1 MLMIQ
6 RGEFNADTSHKSAST
21 VSSFGLSMGGMNE
34 ILNLQNKVLI
44 K

>member
-6 RGEFNADTSHKSAST
+6 LGELNADTSHKSAST
-21 VSSFGLSMGGMNE
+21 VRSFRLFMREMNE